1 MPSNRDNSILY
12 RISRSFTAIV
22 LICSITSCQ
31 SLNDPGG
38 LVVPELGPITY
49 ASGAVPDSLMQE
61 GWDQGLRDAL
71 KQAFVDAD
79 ARHAMFFRPGEGDRS
94 MFDLKGLVLEQLLD
108 AGVGRLEMLPYD
120 TCADED
126 LFFSNRRRTKR
137 GEERFGLQ
145 LSVIGRAHSPT

>member
-1 MPSNRDNSILY
+1 MERLGATPQR
-12 RISRSFTAIV
+12 TVAVVGPAIGELSYEV
-22 LICSITSCQ
+22 GP
-31 SLNDPGG
+31 D
-38 LVVPELGPITY
+38 LV
-49 ASGAVPDSLMQE
+49 
-61 GWDQGLRDAL
+61 
-71 KQAFVDAD
+71 QAFVEAD

-120 TCADED
+120 TCTDED

-145 LSVIGRAHSPT
+145 LSLIGRAHSPT